1 MVNPTLA
8 ITNLG
13 TIVTGD
19 IDQPLAD
26 GDTIIIRDEQIV
38 AVGRRRDLAPE
49 SAAILV
55 DANGMTAMPGL
66 VDPHVHPMLGDWSPR
81 HSVMGWLEGALHGGV
96 T

>member
-13 TIVTGD
+13 AIVTGD

-38 AVGRRRDLAPE
+38 AVGSRGDRTRQGLNIAIRDA
-49 SAAILV
+49 SQ
-55 DANGMTAMPGL
+55 ANVNLIASFTA
-66 VDPHVHPMLGDWSPR
+66 
-81 HSVMGWLEGALHGGV
+81 
-96 T
+96 